1 MKKLSEP
8 GRVMYAIGLIGL
20 AVISFISKDFI
31 VGRPPAWPAS
41 LSLDPALA
49 YVSGTILIILCLGI
63 IFKKRPCISALLI
76 ALLIFFLS
84 VIRALFHFMNDWVN
98 GYKAIA
104 LMGGALIVAASFLE
118 NKHNIIPNAS
128 VYDSRRR
135 MLIIAGTI
143 FIAPFLIAGGYAHF
157 KYADFVKD
165 FIPAYVPFHVFWTYF
180 CGVCLIAGGIGILLR
195 PTIHLASLLCGIMIF
210 GWFILLHIPRFVA
223 DMNNVSDR
231 MGLCES
237 FAFAGVFFTLA
248 AMTKRTK
255 RTTFNQE

>member
-1 MKKLSEP
+1 MKKLTEP

-20 AVISFISKDFI
+20 SIICFISKDFI
-31 VGRPPAWPAS
+31 VGRPPAWPPNIN
-41 LSLDPALA
+41 LNPALA

-135 MLIIAGTI
+135 LLIITGTI
-143 FIAPFLIAGGYAHF
+143 LIAPFLIAGGYAHF
-157 KYADFVKD
+157 KYAGFVKD
-165 FIPAYVPFHVFWTYF
+165 FIPAYIPFHEFWTYF

-195 PTIHLASLLCGIMIF
+195 PTIHLASFLCGVMIF
-210 GWFILLHIPRFVA
+210 GWFILLHVPRFVSN
-223 DMNNVSDR
+223 MNDASDR

-248 AMTKRTK
+248 AMTKRRK
-255 RTTFNQE
+255 RIVVSQE